1 MMPCDE
7 SEHKTALY
15 VDHELSGAEA
25 LELEAHLTECARCRL
40 AYEDL
45 RSVVDAVRL
54 ASPLYEIPERSYAS
68 AERLVAAQ
76 NQGLLRRHWLPLAA
90 AAALLVGVALG
101 SWSSRRPGVPPQYA
115 SFAAEAHLRYTR
127 GAFPLDVVSQEP
139 QVVSEWLGRTVT
151 F

>member
-7 SEHKTALY
+7 SETQNCSVCRPRTL
-15 VDHELSGAEA
+15 GAEA

-45 RSVVDAVRL
+45 RAVVDAVRL

-101 SWSSRRPGVPPQYA
+101 SWFSRRPGVPPQ
-115 SFAAEAHLRYTR
+115 
-127 GAFPLDVVSQEP
+127 
-139 QVVSEWLGRTVT
+139 
-151 F
+151 